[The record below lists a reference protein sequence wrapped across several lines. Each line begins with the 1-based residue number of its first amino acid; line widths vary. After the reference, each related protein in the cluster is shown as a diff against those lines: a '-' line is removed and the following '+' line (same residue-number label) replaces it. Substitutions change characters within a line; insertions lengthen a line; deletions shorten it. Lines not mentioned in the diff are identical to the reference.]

1 MLILLFIAS
10 RAKMSTRNAIS
21 KIRGQ
26 EQKILYPQP
35 EGTLGDYM
43 VKHGTDLGEDSLF
56 GQLVFTLSIMRYHLT
71 IMFHYQCVGKY
82 H

>member
-1 MLILLFIAS
+1 
-10 RAKMSTRNAIS
+10 MSTRNAIS

-56 GQLVFTLSIMRYHLT
+56 GQFDCKLLVGIVIYPV
-71 IMFHYQCVGKY
+71 YQYRRAQLKGKLECK
-82 H
+82 